1 MRPFSIPWMSKYGQY
16 NVEPRYVAYYEVT
29 ISEIK
34 PEIENSHKLQTDS
47 LSRQEVGS
55 FNENRFM
62 NHYPQREDLNDDTS
76 TSSAYQK
83 ECIAVGLSSK
93 SFPLK
98 DLMTGWDSNSYG
110 YHS

>member
-1 MRPFSIPWMSKYGQY
+1 MCKIIHENFLASTLSAHMRPFSIPWMSKYGQY

-55 FNENRFM
+55 FNL
-62 NHYPQREDLNDDTS
+62 QQLL
-76 TSSAYQK
+76 SA
-83 ECIAVGLSSK
+83 
-93 SFPLK
+93 
-98 DLMTGWDSNSYG
+98 
-110 YHS
+110 